1 MPERLRDLAAG
12 LDDRALL
19 FAAAAWLVA
28 TVLTIAVVGLVVVN
42 LPPTYFVD
50 TSTRGTFRGVAGWL
64 WFVLRNLIGVA
75 LILLG
80 AALSIPGVPG
90 QGLLTML
97 VGVIL
102 VDFPGRRRLERWLI
116 ARPGVLVTLN
126 RLRARWGKPPLL
138 PPPH

>member
-12 LDDRALL
+12 LDSWALL
-19 FAAAAWLVA
+19 FAAAAWLLA
-28 TVLTIAVVGLVVVN
+28 TVLTIAVVALVIVN

-50 TSTRGTFRGVAGWL
+50 ASTRGGVRGVAGWL
-64 WFVLRNLIGVA
+64 WLVLRNLIGVA

-90 QGLLTML
+90 QGVLTML
-97 VGVIL
+97 VGVML

-116 ARPGVLVTLN
+116 GRSGVLATLN
-126 RLRARWGKPPLL
+126 RLRARWGEPPFL